1 MMNGGVSEELIEK
14 IKEEV
19 RKVIKE
25 ELERFERRLLNEIIY
40 ILFGEEEEY
49 Y

>member
-1 MMNGGVSEELIEK
+1 MMSGGVSEELIEK

-19 RKVIKE
+19 RKVVKE
-25 ELERFERRLLNEIIY
+25 ELEKFERRLLNEIIY
-40 ILFGEEEEY
+40 LPFGEEEEY